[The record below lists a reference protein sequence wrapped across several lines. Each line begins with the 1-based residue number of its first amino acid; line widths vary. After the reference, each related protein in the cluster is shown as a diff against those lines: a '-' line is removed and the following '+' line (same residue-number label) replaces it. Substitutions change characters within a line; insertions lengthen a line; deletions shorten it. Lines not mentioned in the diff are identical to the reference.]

1 MITQSENLGSLAT
14 LSFSTYE
21 VCCGS
26 SSVGRAL
33 GERSG
38 AYASARAI
46 LDQFL
51 MLRKYK
57 DTTTLD
63 LAALEQAVP
72 YVDEPIG
79 LVYVIAAP
87 AQSAAQEANAGI
99 VIANAHRHKGFG
111 REAIDLVLRWAFE
124 DLNFHR
130 IQAAFMDNA
139 QKDRGMRLFAGQG
152 FAHEGTRR
160 RSVFKPEIGVWDM
173 LRIRGPAAS
182 LWDEMFARHAR
193 EREEMVKWDEKHNR
207 IRKVSSTQTLRR
219 GEAPRQP
226 DYLFDALAS
235 DAESSSS
242 CQTSSYYGSVPP
254 SRAPT
259 PGAAEISQDMLQYLR
274 FVENNRPLQ
283 DLDAVSRQSSPSP
296 YNFSIPSTPIPI
308 PPRSPSV
315 ASSVTEFDSEDDDDV
330 ASSWQGPHRIP
341 TSSASSSSS
350 QLSGPLISISRPGSA
365 SGSSESESWSD
376 ATDGP
381 DGSDWDMMSE
391 PERSS

>member
-1 MITQSENLGSLAT
+1 MITQSENLALLP

-21 VCCGS
+21 DAVVQALWGELLENAVEPMQAPVPYLINFVEECLLC
-26 SSVGRAL
+26 SVV
-33 GERSG
+33 
-38 AYASARAI
+38 
-46 LDQFL
+46 

-160 RSVFKPEIGVWDM
+160 RSVFKPEIGGDM

-182 LWDEMFARHAR
+182 LWDEM
-193 EREEMVKWDEKHNR
+193 

-226 DYLFDALAS
+226 DYLFGRLGFRLQS
-235 DAESSSS
+235 PL
-242 CQTSSYYGSVPP
+242 PP
-254 SRAPT
+254 AKLPPTMVLCRHQRAPT

-308 PPRSPSV
+308 RLV
-315 ASSVTEFDSEDDDDV
+315 HLQLLRAS
-330 ASSWQGPHRIP
+330 
-341 TSSASSSSS
+341 
-350 QLSGPLISISRPGSA
+350 LSLTLR
-365 SGSSESESWSD
+365 
-376 ATDGP
+376 TT
-381 DGSDWDMMSE
+381 MM
-391 PERSS
+391 